1 MTLHRVAIGVG
12 TVAAAAVLGF
22 AALPTEGEDV
32 RVGVEQP
39 VAEDAA
45 GDATPEG
52 LEGPRGGE
60 ILTLE
65 TESPEEGFQLAIDL
79 ARKGVT
85 ETQPDPEVLH
95 ALRPEYSEDFDALI
109 ASSHVVAVHFR
120 TVAEANDYW
129 R

>member
-1 MTLHRVAIGVG
+1 MTLHRISIGVG
-12 TVAAAAVLGF
+12 VVAVAAVLGV
-22 AALPTEGEDV
+22 AALPTEGEDA
-32 RVGVEQP
+32 RVGIEEAAVE
-39 VAEDAA
+39 AAA
-45 GDATPEG
+45 GDADG
-52 LEGPRGGE
+52 LEEAPDGE

-65 TESPEEGFQLAIDL
+65 TESPEEGFQLALDL

-95 ALRPEYSEDFDALI
+95 ALRPEYSEDFEALI